1 MEKKLYSIDDFIYC
15 LTKYNYDIS
24 HLKQFSQAQIA
35 NIIGKAM
42 VSFFDDSETS
52 Y

>member
-1 MEKKLYSIDDFIYC
+1 MSKKKYKIDEFMYK
-15 LTKYNYDIS
+15 LTEYIDPEEE
-24 HLKQFSQAQIA
+24 FTMAQIA

-42 VSFFDDSETS
+42 VSFFEDSETP